1 VIALISEST
10 NFLFDT
16 YAWIE
21 YFLGSKEGEI
31 VKELLEKENISTS
44 VISIAELSDKYYRE
58 GLIKE
63 WDKRYSYIIN
73 KSNILQISL
82 EIAKNVGLSKWKF
95 RKKNKS
101 VGIADS
107 IIFET
112 AKQHNL
118 IIVTGDLHFKDIDN
132 LFFLG

>member
-1 VIALISEST
+1 MIALISEST

-21 YFLGSKEGEI
+21 YFLGSNEGEI
-31 VKELLEKENISTS
+31 VKKLLEKENISTS
-44 VISIAELSDKYYRE
+44 IISIAELSDKYYRE

-82 EIAKNVGLSKWKF
+82 EIAKNVGLSKYTF
-95 RKKNKS
+95 RKKDKS

-118 IIVTGDLHFKDIDN
+118 IIVTGDPHFKDIDN